1 MTTALAP
8 DARFAC
14 SPLCPECVTH
24 PDHQVGAYRL
34 GVEYGQCYSPVDLD
48 VEIAFLDLRIGSAD
62 RLTAPFLA
70 GIRDA
75 LAAGGAR

>member
-1 MTTALAP
+1 MPVSPVRRCAP
-8 DARFAC
+8 SA
-14 SPLCPECVTH
+14 SQH
-24 PDHQVGAYRL
+24 PDHQAEAYRL

-48 VEIAFLDLRIGSAD
+48 VEVAYLDRKIPSAD
-62 RLTAPFLA
+62 RLTAPFLT